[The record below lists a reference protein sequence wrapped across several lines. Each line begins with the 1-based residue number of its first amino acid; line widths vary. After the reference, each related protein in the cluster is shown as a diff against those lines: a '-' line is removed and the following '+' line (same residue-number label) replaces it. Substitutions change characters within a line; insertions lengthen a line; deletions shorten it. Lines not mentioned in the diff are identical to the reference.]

1 MADERLLNIDEFL
14 LSQIV
19 RVLYDGRA
27 MTAAEIASA
36 ASRRSHRKIDRRNVE
51 KILMPLAGGVV
62 TVSGMPPRMVL
73 RQRRRRLLQQ
83 VVRWRL
89 VEAPA
94 SPPDASEALVPA
106 WPYPPTLSGVAAVP
120 LTFRDDEP
128 PTNAIGRLA

>member
-1 MADERLLNIDEFL
+1 
-14 LSQIV
+14 
-19 RVLYDGRA
+19 

-94 SPPDASEALVPA
+94 SPPDASEAPVPA
-106 WPYPPTLSGVAAVP
+106 WPYPPTLSGAAAVP

-128 PTNAIGRLA
+128 PANAIGRLA